1 MRLAIFVILAATSLS
16 AQNGKFS
23 GPADANPPVS
33 RNDIRIVHRAR
44 KILNSPAKWNRAD
57 NRECPAAQTTY
68 SLYCALEKATEE
80 ISKKFEHRSAA
91 MQQARFVIDDDLAKG
106 NHYHHRLMDY
116 NNDPKTTFAD
126 VQKFFALLEQ
136 RIKQQLDTQQSRA
149 GR

>member
-80 ISKKFEHRSAA
+80 ISKKFEHRGAA

>member
-80 ISKKFEHRSAA
+80 ISKKFEHRGAA
-91 MQQARFVIDDDLAKG
+91 MQQARFVIDDDLARG

>member
-91 MQQARFVIDDDLAKG
+91 MQQARFVIDDDLARG